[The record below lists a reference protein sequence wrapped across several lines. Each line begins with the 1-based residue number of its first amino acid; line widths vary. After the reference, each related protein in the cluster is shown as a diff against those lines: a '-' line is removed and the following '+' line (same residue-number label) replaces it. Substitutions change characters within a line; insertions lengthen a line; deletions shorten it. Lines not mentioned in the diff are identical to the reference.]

1 MPCVLLLQT
10 IFTSD
15 RILSDSVAVVNIV
28 FTNATRG
35 CIVAKLNLTSIGP
48 LVREKRGV
56 RGIREVATEIG
67 ISYATLSRVE
77 NGKIPDLQT
86 FSKIC
91 QWLEL
96 DPSEI
101 LDCGKNKPN
110 KTQEGTTVLAHFRA
124 DKDLTPDTL
133 QALTEIVLRA
143 RNMIEAGR

>member
-1 MPCVLLLQT
+1 MVK
-10 IFTSD
+10 
-15 RILSDSVAVVNIV
+15 LS
-28 FTNATRG
+28 
-35 CIVAKLNLTSIGP
+35 LTSIGP

-56 RGIREVATEIG
+56 RGIREVAAEIG

-77 NGKIPDLQT
+77 NGKVPDLET

-101 LDCGKNKPN
+101 LGCGKNKPD
-110 KTQEGTTVLAHFRA
+110 KTKEGGATVLAHFRA
-124 DKDLTPDTL
+124 DKDLNPDTL

>member
-1 MPCVLLLQT
+1 M
-10 IFTSD
+10 
-15 RILSDSVAVVNIV
+15 
-28 FTNATRG
+28 
-35 CIVAKLNLTSIGP
+35 AKLNLTSIGP

-56 RGIREVATEIG
+56 RGIREVAAEIG

-101 LDCGKNKPN
+101 LGCGKSKPN
-110 KTQEGTTVLAHFRA
+110 KTKEGTTVLAHFRA
-124 DKDLTPDTL
+124 DKDLNQATL
-133 QALTEIVLRA
+133 QALTEIVVRA